1 MCLFVEFYSFCA
13 SLHVTPRKLLKITLV
28 TQALRKAENKVRNR
42 FVQIVVD
49 KFICHE
55 MTMENP
61 PVSKIFKTLNQI
73 N

>member
-13 SLHVTPRKLLKITLV
+13 ALHVTQRKLIKITSV
-28 TQALRKAENKVRNR
+28 TQVLRKEEYKVRDR

-55 MTMENP
+55 MTLESP
-61 PVSKIFKTLNQI
+61 LVSTI
-73 N
+73 